1 MVKTFLYRVISG
13 FFLGIS
19 FVAPGFS
26 GSMMAIAMGI
36 YKDLLRIVSNPFKPF
51 KDNLRFATPIG
62 IGMIISAVLIV
73 LAFNHLFETHEKA
86 INILFVGL
94 IAGYLPVI
102 FKEVKEVGFEKKY
115 LVGGIVAFAVAIG
128 FGVFAFAIM
137 PETGAQIS
145 MDSLLILVLS
155 GFVSGAI
162 MLVPGMSVSTVLILF
177 GVYTP
182 LVAAAREMMGMEFS
196 YLLPFGLFF
205 VAFLVGLA
213 LASKLIKKAFEKYP
227 GYANTAVLGFVFGSL
242 ISILYQSLQIEDA
255 GFNWLIG
262 GAMLVVGFGLSMLF
276 VVMGKTM
283 NRDQGLEDRE

>member
-1 MVKTFLYRVISG
+1 MVKTFLYRVVSG

-19 FVAPGFS
+19 FIAPGFS
-26 GSMMAIAMGI
+26 GSLMAIAMGV
-36 YKDLLRIVSNPFKPF
+36 YKDLLRIFSSPLKPF
-51 KDNLRFATPIG
+51 KDNLRFMTPIG
-62 IGMIISAVLIV
+62 IGMIISLVIFVLI
-73 LAFNHLFETHEKA
+73 FNTLFDTHKKA
-86 INILFVGL
+86 AHFLFVGL

-102 FKEVKEVGFEKKY
+102 YKEVREIGFKKQY
-115 LVGGIVAFAVAIG
+115 LLGGVAAFAIAIG

-137 PETGAQIS
+137 PETGAQVS

-155 GFVSGAI
+155 GFFAGAI
-162 MLVPGMSVSTVLILF
+162 MLVPGMSVSTILMLF

-182 LVAAAREMMGMEFS
+182 LVAAAFEMMGLEFS

-205 VAFLVGLA
+205 VAFLAGLA
-213 LASKLIKKAFEKYP
+213 LASKLIKKAFEKHP

-242 ISILYQSLQIEDA
+242 ISIFYQSLQIEDA

-262 GAMLVVGFGLSMLF
+262 GIMLVVGFGLSMLF

-283 NRDQGLEDRE
+283 NRD

>member
-1 MVKTFLYRVISG
+1 MVKTFLYRVVSG

-19 FVAPGFS
+19 FIAPGFS
-26 GSMMAIAMGI
+26 GSLMAIAMGV
-36 YKDLLRIVSNPFKPF
+36 YKDLLRIFSSPLKPF
-51 KDNLRFATPIG
+51 KDNLRFMTPIG
-62 IGMIISAVLIV
+62 IGMIISLVIFVLI
-73 LAFNHLFETHEKA
+73 FNTLFDTHKKA
-86 INILFVGL
+86 AYFLFVGL

-102 FKEVKEVGFEKKY
+102 YKEVKEIGFKKQY
-115 LVGGIVAFAVAIG
+115 LLGGVAAFAIAIG

-137 PETGAQIS
+137 PETGAQVS

-155 GFVSGAI
+155 GFFAGAI
-162 MLVPGMSVSTVLILF
+162 MLVPGMSVSTILMLF

-182 LVAAAREMMGMEFS
+182 LVAAAFEMMGLEFS

-205 VAFLVGLA
+205 VAFLAGLA
-213 LASKLIKKAFEKYP
+213 LASKLIKKAFEKHP

-242 ISILYQSLQIEDA
+242 ISIFYQSLQIEDA

-262 GAMLVVGFGLSMLF
+262 GIMLVVGFGLSMLF

-283 NRDQGLEDRE
+283 NRD